1 MICVSFPFTGEGM
14 ADQNITSNSTTPSTS
29 QCPNVTT
36 PTATQTP
43 CPEIHT
49 ITTYVP
55 FRLKFKWNEASPCEG
70 QLYVDSHEHGGAKHL
85 CSESHRLDSW
95 SAVCKDRRCGHFKS
109 IKNTSSKADGLMIT
123 ENMTLISATQCRG
136 QHIMCQG
143 VCVCVCS
150 PYTGVFLLMFLFL
163 IRLHRQNNCNCA
175 CIYYAVHFE

>member
-1 MICVSFPFTGEGM
+1 MICVSFPFTGEGI

-43 CPEIHT
+43 CPKIHT

-70 QLYVDSHEHGGAKHL
+70 RLYVDSHARRRPKHL

-95 SAVCKDRRCGHFKS
+95 STEVCKDRRCGRFKS
-109 IKNTSSKADGLMIT
+109 IKNTSSQANGLMLT
-123 ENMTLISATQCRG
+123 DNMTLINTTQCSG
-136 QHIMCQG
+136 LHIMCEGG
-143 VCVCVCS
+143 VCVCVCVYS
-150 PYTGVFLLMFLFL
+150 VSWNAYLDVSVSYQVALAKLL
-163 IRLHRQNNCNCA
+163 
-175 CIYYAVHFE
+175 